1 MIATGLWLKHNIHVD
16 IKAMN
21 KNNLLALMVWA
32 IDRDLL
38 ETPLL
43 KAWKLFQKDAIGCQ
57 KIYTDPSDEL
67 LFCKNVVGM
76 NPIEFFT
83 DYVLSY
89 AKCNVISGTGS
100 YGIYDN
106 YLINYHN

>member
-1 MIATGLWLKHNIHVD
+1 MAF
-16 IKAMN
+16 
-21 KNNLLALMVWA
+21 MVWA

-38 ETPLL
+38 ETPMLR
-43 KAWKLFQKDAIGCQ
+43 AWELFQRDAIGCQ

-89 AKCNVISGTGS
+89 AKSHVISGIGS
-100 YGIYDN
+100 YGKYDKFITN
-106 YLINYHN
+106 YTK

>member
-1 MIATGLWLKHNIHVD
+1 M
-16 IKAMN
+16 
-21 KNNLLALMVWA
+21 NLLALMVWA

-38 ETPLL
+38 KTPVL
-43 KAWKLFQKDAIGCQ
+43 KAWELFKKDAIGCQ

-67 LFCKNVVGM
+67 LFCKNVVEM

-100 YGIYDN
+100 YGMYDN
-106 YLINYHN
+106 YLINYYN

>member
-1 MIATGLWLKHNIHVD
+1 
-16 IKAMN
+16 
-21 KNNLLALMVWA
+21 MVWA

-38 ETPLL
+38 ETPLI
-43 KAWKLFQKDAIGCQ
+43 KAWELFKRDAVRCQ
-57 KIYTDPSDEL
+57 KTFTDPSDEL

-83 DYVLSY
+83 DYVLIY
-89 AKCNVISGTGS
+89 AKSHVISGIGS
-100 YGIYDN
+100 YGMYDN

>member
-1 MIATGLWLKHNIHVD
+1 
-16 IKAMN
+16 MN
-21 KNNLLALMVWA
+21 LSALMVWA

-38 ETPLL
+38 ETPVL
-43 KAWKLFQKDAIGCQ
+43 KVWELFQRNAIGCQ
-57 KIYTDPSDEL
+57 KTYTDPSDEL

-83 DYVLSY
+83 YYVLFY
-89 AKCNVISGTGS
+89 AKCNVISGINS

-106 YLINYHN
+106 YLINYTK

>member
-1 MIATGLWLKHNIHVD
+1 
-16 IKAMN
+16 
-21 KNNLLALMVWA
+21 MVWA

-38 ETPLL
+38 ETPVLR
-43 KAWKLFQKDAIGCQ
+43 AWELFQRDAVRCQ
-57 KIYTDPSDEL
+57 KTYTDPSDEL

-89 AKCNVISGTGS
+89 AKSNVISGISS
-100 YGIYDN
+100 YGTYDKYIVN
-106 YLINYHN
+106 YKKRINN

>member
-1 MIATGLWLKHNIHVD
+1 M
-16 IKAMN
+16 
-21 KNNLLALMVWA
+21 NLLALMVWA

-38 ETPLL
+38 ETPVLN
-43 KAWKLFQKDAIGCQ
+43 AWELFQKDAIRCQ
-57 KIYTDPSDEL
+57 KTYTDPSDEL

-89 AKCNVISGTGS
+89 AKCNVISGIDS
-100 YGIYDN
+100 YGKYDKFITN
-106 YLINYHN
+106 YTK

>member
-1 MIATGLWLKHNIHVD
+1 
-16 IKAMN
+16 MN
-21 KNNLLALMVWA
+21 RMNLLALMVWA

-38 ETPLL
+38 ETPVL
-43 KAWKLFQKDAIGCQ
+43 KAWELFQKDAVGCQ
-57 KIYTDPSDEL
+57 SIYTDPSDEL

-76 NPIEFFT
+76 NSIEFFT

-89 AKCNVISGTGS
+89 AKCNVISGIDS